1 MTREFLSHS
10 PAETDEL
17 AFSLGRKAEPGDC
30 FALIGD
36 LGCGKTHFS
45 KGFARGMGINDEITS
60 PTFTPLEE
68 YEGKIPF
75 YHFDLY
81 RIAEES
87 ELDSLFFEEYWE
99 GDGVSLIE
107 WAERAHSRLP
117 AGVVTVRFEYIDAT
131 TRRITLEYPDD

>member
-1 MTREFLSHS
+1 MTQEFIPHS
-10 PAETDEL
+10 PEETDEL
-17 AFSLGRKAEPGDC
+17 AFSLGRQAKPGEC
-30 FALIGD
+30 YALIGD

-45 KGFARGMGINDEITS
+45 KGFARGMGIAEEITS
-60 PTFTPLEE
+60 PTFTLLEE

-107 WAERAHSRLP
+107 WAERARSRLP
-117 AGVVTVRFEYIDAT
+117 SGTVTVRFEYIDAT